1 MAAEAAIAGLEIV
14 LMSEDLKKF
23 AKEVDALAARLNAG
37 LGAVAVALSVVF
49 GAALTVKLAQLAQLG
64 MLDAPG
70 KLLLG
75 P

>member
-37 LGAVAVALSVVF
+37 LGAVALVLSVVF
-49 GAALTVKLAQLAQLG
+49 CAALTAKLASLAQLG